1 MSEISEVVQLLARG
15 YTREQIAAWQQ
26 ACAETEAEQAD
37 AEETPRS
44 AGRRRK
50 A

>member
-1 MSEISEVVQLLARG
+1 MTSDPVVQLLARG

-26 ACAETEAEQAD
+26 AVAEQAAAD
-37 AEETPRS
+37 AENDKKTTS

>member
-1 MSEISEVVQLLARG
+1 MTSDPVVQLLARG

-26 ACAETEAEQAD
+26 AVAEQETAD
-37 AEETPRS
+37 TDTEKKSTS

-50 A
+50 P

>member
-1 MSEISEVVQLLARG
+1 MSTEIVQLLARG

-26 ACAETEAEQAD
+26 ACAEAEQQ
-37 AEETPRS
+37 AEEPAEEKKPR
-44 AGRRRK
+44 AGRRRN